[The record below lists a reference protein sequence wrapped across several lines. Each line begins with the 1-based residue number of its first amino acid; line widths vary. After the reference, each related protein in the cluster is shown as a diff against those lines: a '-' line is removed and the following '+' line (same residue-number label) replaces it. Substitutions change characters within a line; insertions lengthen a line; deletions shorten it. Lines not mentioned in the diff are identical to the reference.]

1 MNSVNKTVLIF
12 LFLISSDVLAQ
23 NGLTE
28 QFNYAKQLFD
38 QEKYFDAVTE
48 FKRLLF
54 FDNQNQYGFTSNYFI
69 GLSYKN
75 GGKFDEALRYFT
87 LAEIKSKNDD
97 EYFQAKSFEIRTNIL
112 RRTTDQ
118 ANRILSQLENDDR
131 FKSREKEIKYWRG
144 WCYIFADDWDSAYKI
159 FAENILDT
167 TLANLCKTTDDDL
180 YSVNFAKYSS
190 YLIPGAGQFYTGE
203 YVSGLLSLGWNILF
217 GYLTVN
223 SFVEDRVFDGVIVGN
238 FLWLRF
244 YSGNLQNAEKFA
256 RQKNLKVSNNALD
269 YLQNYFIGEK
279 P

>member
-1 MNSVNKTVLIF
+1 MIFANKTVLIL
-12 LFLISSDVLAQ
+12 LFVLSSIAFAQ
-23 NGLTE
+23 NDLTK

-48 FKRLLF
+48 FKRLEF
-54 FDNQNQYGFTSNYFI
+54 FDKQDKYHFDCNYYI

-75 GGKFDEALRYFT
+75 GGKFDDALKYFT
-87 LAEIKSKNDD
+87 LAEIKSKDD
-97 EYFQAKSFEIRTNIL
+97 SEYFLAKLFQIRTNIL
-112 RRTTDQ
+112 RRTTNQ
-118 ANRILSQLENDDR
+118 AKKILDQLENDGR

-159 FAENILDT
+159 FAENNLDT
-167 TLANLCKTTDDDL
+167 TLANLCKTTEDDL

-203 YVSGLLSLGWNILF
+203 IISGLLSLGWNILF

-223 SFVEDRVFDGVIVGN
+223 SFVEERVFDGVIVGN

-244 YSGNLQNAEKFA
+244 YTGNLQNAEKFA
-256 RQKNLKVSNNALD
+256 RQKNLKVSNYALD
-269 YLQNYFIGEK
+269 YLKNYFNGEK